1 MASMKELIAS
11 ALAVTGL
18 VAGPVAEVT
27 AESPQDTTP
36 PDSEKRMADL
46 LDAEELGKMDN
57 IDYQNAN
64 RNLEQPSSV
73 ERQQA
78 SKLYEI
84 PQTPVDEATWT
95 ALFSFAPA
103 GKEAQLNQPV
113 ASFNFNFEMG
123 PGIQPMQASDILPG
137 GGSLAQEI
145 QRVLNALQSQN
156 AQGKFQLDI
165 SLNTQT
171 RNAGVTIHTLEQG
184 LIGQIELNG
193 GSALSVDQLQQP
205 HYLETGKI
213 FNQNGEQIAEVAS
226 VEVVLYSSV
235 AMFLPAFNHDPNAL
249 VMVGLDQQGNVAV
262 VITDEIPL
270 LVAPLSKMTL
280 AQNTNVRAL
289 PDTSSNIFTTL
300 QAGETVNLAT
310 YDQVIAILGAIQLPN
325 GKIITN
331 NQAINA
337 AEVYD
342 GANVWRAIIS
352 PDAGEIR
359 WLAILGTPGLESTPT
374 PKPANSDIVMA
385 NFSQGEV
392 SVEVPVETSPI
403 ETQTFSRE
411 QVLEL
416 NESYAEALAELG
428 QDWPVYQ
435 DGVINMVNFSPEEFY
450 IVADELRFI
459 QNGREFI
466 WTPKT
471 GWLMEQF
478 RTDNGL
484 AFYLSMQFL
493 DSKSREAIGVRGTGL
508 EDLTYPVAVIPG
520 DGIDMHNHPEEPEY
534 DVRNWEQIINIYG
547 NHEVSS
553 VPGIPAIAKAVDYTW
568 YTIYTY
574 QTNQPALSFDEFIAK
589 FRSGQANFNIS
600 FNGQELLITPETK
613 LQFRAA
619 PNSRDVTS
627 NEYVNSAGEIVNL
640 TESTGYRDWFVNQD
654 IVGLLWDIYKNNVP
668 SQDEMLFAYELMQ
681 VIMPVTEDGLHHQAP
696 AALIDANG
704 NIINR

>member
-1 MASMKELIAS
+1 MARMKELITA
-11 ALAVTGL
+11 AIAFTGFVAV
-18 VAGPVAEVT
+18 PVAE
-27 AESPQDTTP
+27 AISNSPQDTTSP
-36 PDSEKRMADL
+36 GSGNRTASSSS
-46 LDAEELGKMDN
+46 AEELGKMDN

-84 PQTPVDEATWT
+84 PQTPVDDATWT

-226 VEVVLYSSV
+226 VEIVLYSSV
-235 AMFLPAFNHDPNAL
+235 AEFLPAFNHDPNAQI
-249 VMVGLDQQGNVAV
+249 MVGLDQQGNIVV

-280 AQNTNVRAL
+280 AQATNVRAL

-300 QAGETVNLAT
+300 QAGETVKLAT

-325 GKIITN
+325 GKVITN
-331 NQAINA
+331 NQSINA
-337 AEVYD
+337 AEVND
-342 GANVWRAIIS
+342 GVDVWRAIINS
-352 PDAGEIR
+352 DTGEIR
-359 WLAILGTPGLESTPT
+359 WLAILGNPGLESTPT
-374 PKPANSDIVMA
+374 PKPANSDIMLA
-385 NFSQGEV
+385 NFSQGVIEAQQPA
-392 SVEVPVETSPI
+392 EASPI
-403 ETQTFSRE
+403 ETQSFTRE

-428 QDWPVYQ
+428 QEWPVYQ
-435 DGVINMVNFSPEEFY
+435 DGNIQNVRFSPEEFS
-450 IVADELRFI
+450 IVADELRFT

-471 GWLMEQF
+471 GWLMEQI

-484 AFYLSMQFL
+484 SIYLSMDFIN
-493 DSKSREAIGVRGTGL
+493 SKSREEMGIKGTGL
-508 EDLTYPVAVIPG
+508 ERITYPFAIIPG
-520 DGIDMHNHPEEPEY
+520 DGINMHTHPEEPEY

-613 LQFRAA
+613 LQLRAA
-619 PNSRDVTS
+619 PNSRDARS

-640 TESTGYRDWFVNQD
+640 SESDEYRDWFVNNYISNFLFD
-654 IVGLLWDIYKNNVP
+654 ICKQNVP
-668 SQDEMLFAYELMQ
+668 GQDEKFFYIIMQ
-681 VIMPVTEDGLHHQAP
+681 IMMPLTQDGLHRQAP
-696 AALIDANG
+696 AALIDVNG
-704 NIINR
+704 NIIDR